1 MIEQIANSIIC
12 WSIIVLALFCYQQ
25 LFHQYLLLGNS
36 NGADTGAEHTQHEF
50 TSILIG
56 ALPLLGL
63 FGTIVGLLECFA
75 GIASQ
80 GANSQLMSSGISDA
94 LLTTQLG
101 LVCAV
106 PAWLLQAW
114 VRSKAETKT
123 LLSAENT
130 VVNSKIN
137 TQDAANTPMFNSADN
152 SINDANYSTVVK
164 AA

>member
-12 WSIIVLALFCYQQ
+12 WSIIALALYCYQQ
-25 LFHQYLLLGNS
+25 LFHQYLMLNQAEANNS
-36 NGADTGAEHTQHEF
+36 SEHSQHEF

-63 FGTIVGLLECFA
+63 LGTIVGLLECFA

-106 PAWLLQAW
+106 PGWLLQSW
-114 VRSKAETKT
+114 VRAQVQAKDR
-123 LLSAENT
+123 LQAENT
-130 VVNSKIN
+130 VINSDNKASNAQNKPTIATTKN
-137 TQDAANTPMFNSADN
+137 DAANTDYSA
-152 SINDANYSTVVK
+152 VE